1 MADTTQQAL
10 QQARQT
16 IIDLRTV
23 LDPFDTPAKVVWAS
37 SAHTLQ
43 AIDAALSLPVEASG
57 DVKLPAE
64 LDAATLWL
72 AEARDSLRKLADGAN
87 QHLTAVLHA
96 ALATPSAGIAGDAA
110 YPMRDGYAGS
120 TFISNASGHS
130 LRIEYKTREQGDA
143 AQAWLAGDAAPQEQ
157 PQKDTVREISQAIAS
172 MMVSR
177 TEIVD
182 GLGDVHGYK
191 IKTGALHRIIGLLSA
206 AGHPVPIAR
215 TPNVTTELP
224 SLPVFA
230 RPFAAPAQ
238 TFHLASGDKESVR
251 EQAVAWMLYE
261 HDDGRLAVAPTPE
274 AATFARG
281 DPAWHRV
288 GSIDVY
294 ASPLPA
300 VQTVRTVRMLT
311 DQQVRELMRIA
322 HQWAGPDHADT
333 RSDSLE
339 LALRA
344 LSHQA
349 HQKEGA

>member
-1 MADTTQQAL
+1 MADNTQQAL
-10 QQARQT
+10 RQARQT
-16 IIDLRTV
+16 IVDLRTV

-43 AIDAALSLPVEASG
+43 SIDAALSLPVEAPG

-157 PQKDTVREISQAIAS
+157 PTDAERFCDTHCTWRDHHKDC
-172 MMVSR
+172 
-177 TEIVD
+177 
-182 GLGDVHGYK
+182 
-191 IKTGALHRIIGLLSA
+191 
-206 AGHPVPIAR
+206 
-215 TPNVTTELP
+215 
-224 SLPVFA
+224 
-230 RPFAAPAQ
+230 
-238 TFHLASGDKESVR
+238 HLAGGDKESVR

-300 VQTVRTVRMLT
+300 VQTDAKDAQRYRWLRQAPWHWDADGTPRPSPWVVTG
-311 DQQVRELMRIA
+311 ES
-322 HQWAGPDHADT
+322 HADAT
-333 RSDSLE
+333 PILGSE
-339 LALRA
+339 LDAAIDVALP
-344 LSHQA
+344 HQA
-349 HQKEGA
+349 HQKESGNG